1 MRVIDQDSGWCAE
14 VPEAAGAAGA
24 AGVRKHAMRADMM
37 TVSQRLARIRAV
49 AVQAKAAHERA
60 GVAQGFPAEDMHWDA
75 YEAACAA
82 LIGLIACPEGEAML
96 GRLALLTAAE
106 DVR

>member
-1 MRVIDQDSGWCAE
+1 MRLVDQDSGWCAE
-14 VPEAAGAAGA
+14 VAEAACA
-24 AGVRKHAMRADMM
+24 AGVRRRAMRADMM
-37 TVSQRLARIRAV
+37 TAAQRLARIRAV
-49 AVQAKAAHERA
+49 AVQAKFAHERA
-60 GVAQGFPAEDMHWDA
+60 GAAQGFPAEDMHWDA
-75 YEAACAA
+75 YEAACAT